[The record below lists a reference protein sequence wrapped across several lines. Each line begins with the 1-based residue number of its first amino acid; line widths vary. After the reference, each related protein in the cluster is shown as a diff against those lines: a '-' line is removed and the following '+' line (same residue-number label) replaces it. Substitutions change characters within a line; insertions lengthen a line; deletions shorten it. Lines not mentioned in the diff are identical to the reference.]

1 ASGRLLTYVTRDG
14 RLGRWDWEKGAA
26 LPVVGAGQEV
36 SQTALAPDGR
46 WAAIARP
53 DRSVVIYEL
62 ETGKRVLALPPE
74 ESDIWGLAWAPD
86 GRRVAVSLADGGVAV
101 WDLEEV
107 CARLAEFG
115 IDRPWKPAAK

>member
-1 ASGRLLTYVTRDG
+1 MS
-14 RLGRWDWEKGAA
+14 
-26 LPVVGAGQEV
+26 
-36 SQTALAPDGR
+36 
-46 WAAIARP
+46 
-53 DRSVVIYEL
+53 IYEL

-101 WDLEEV
+101 WDLEQV